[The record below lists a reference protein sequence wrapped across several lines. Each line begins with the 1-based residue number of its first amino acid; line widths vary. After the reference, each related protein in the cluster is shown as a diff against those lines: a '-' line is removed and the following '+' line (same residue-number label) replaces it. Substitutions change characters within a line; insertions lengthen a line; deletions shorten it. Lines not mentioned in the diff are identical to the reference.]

1 MRPHKY
7 GMCTLTGSGIDTAA
21 PSAPAWE
28 PQTVTFPSALT
39 VDQAG
44 AHGQARTARG
54 HGCCSGASD

>member
-1 MRPHKY
+1 M
-7 GMCTLTGSGIDTAA
+7 LTGSGIDTAA
-21 PSAPAWE
+21 PSAPAWK